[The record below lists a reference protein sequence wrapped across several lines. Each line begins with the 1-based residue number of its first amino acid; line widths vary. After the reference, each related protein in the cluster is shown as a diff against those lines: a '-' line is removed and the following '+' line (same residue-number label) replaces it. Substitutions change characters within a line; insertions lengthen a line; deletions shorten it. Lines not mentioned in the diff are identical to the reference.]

1 MPDPGVNNQTRR
13 EMTTRRGPGALGDEV
28 MTSMTNQQVE
38 QLLADVNGESAA
50 IADLAG
56 CLDRI
61 KVAQAAK
68 EVLATLPAAQ
78 VRAALEARRTAG
90 LELDRRP
97 R

>member
-1 MPDPGVNNQTRR
+1 MPDLGVNHQTRR
-13 EMTTRRGPGALGDEV
+13 EMTTRRCPGALGDEV

-61 KVAQAAK
+61 KAAQAAK
-68 EVLATLPAAQ
+68 EMLATLPAAQ

-90 LELDRRP
+90 IELDRRP